1 MATFSTRFEMYGDL
15 VVEAEN
21 AQEAEEQAAAALI
34 RWNGLAIAAQD
45 VSVDGV
51 TIHPDLTE
59 AAS

>member
-1 MATFSTRFEMYGDL
+1 MSTFNTRFEMYGDL
-15 VVEAEN
+15 VVEAES

-34 RWNGLAIAAQD
+34 RWRGLAIGAQD

-59 AAS
+59 STS